1 MREIQN
7 KILLLNS
14 DYRVLRF
21 VDWNKALKLLL
32 RNKIDII
39 DRWENISIRTTDGSI
54 ILPATIRLKK
64 QVVYHRAKIR
74 FSKNLVKRRDD
85 YTCQY
90 CGKKEDRKKLT
101 IDHVIPVSKGGESS
115 FDNCVTACYKCN
127 NKKNNSLLS
136 QINMKLRKKPA
147 RPLYSVYYGLT
158 PNSSHHNNWS
168 MFLK

>member
-64 QVVYHRAKIR
+64 QVKYHRAKIR

-127 NKKNNSLLS
+127 NKKNNHLLS
-136 QINMKLRKKPA
+136 ETAMTLLMPPRTPRYDI
-147 RPLYSVYYGLT
+147 YYGLF
-158 PNSSHHNNWS
+158 PSSIHHPAWRIL
-168 MFLK
+168 LK